1 MEAYPIPN
9 SEYMVEDHDMFA
21 RKMKMSYNQ
30 ILDAFDDYLDDNDR
44 SFLDKYY
51 NDAAYATRTV
61 PLRYDQYFEH
71 YANVCDKFTDEER
84 KLFKTTCQTS

>member
-9 SEYMVEDHDMFA
+9 SEYMIEDHDMFA

-44 SFLDKYY
+44 AFLDKYY
-51 NDAAYATRTV
+51 NFLTF
-61 PLRYDQYFEH
+61 LQ
-71 YANVCDKFTDEER
+71 
-84 KLFKTTCQTS
+84 